1 MATSSLGT
9 IARWILRGIS
19 VLIGLVLL
27 LLGGATA
34 ALAVHDLVANLNQ
47 PGPGK
52 FGLDVQIVAIGILV
66 VVTLFGAV
74 LIWLGLRR
82 GKPAAEIKPAVEI
95 GFSNPSV
102 AAPAPSATTAFPSAT
117 AAARPVAAATDSV
130 ITGVPVE
137 LGRLI
142 GRCGPEQDG
151 QLHYVVM
158 GVILLVFAGLC
169 FIAPWTFMKPKPGD
183 EQMIQIV
190 SLLATAVCALFG
202 VVLTFGPL
210 MARAQTIL
218 LFEGGLLEHVG
229 SKSRLIQVEEIQH
242 LRLQE
247 FYEHRFA
254 PRTFNLQARVPGQ
267 RDLKFSS
274 SLRGDGEKIVAYLAD
289 HVANVEMVPFM
300 G

>member
-1 MATSSLGT
+1 
-9 IARWILRGIS
+9 
-19 VLIGLVLL
+19 
-27 LLGGATA
+27 
-34 ALAVHDLVANLNQ
+34 
-47 PGPGK
+47 
-52 FGLDVQIVAIGILV
+52 
-66 VVTLFGAV
+66 
-74 LIWLGLRR
+74 
-82 GKPAAEIKPAVEI
+82 
-95 GFSNPSV
+95 
-102 AAPAPSATTAFPSAT
+102 
-117 AAARPVAAATDSV
+117 
-130 ITGVPVE
+130 VE

-218 LFEGGLLEHVG
+218 LFEGGLLEHIG

-274 SLRGDGEKIVAYLAD
+274 SLRGDGEKIIAYLAD